1 MLSKDEI
8 KSLFIEYG
16 HIMKTSELND
26 NKISYRNIKELI
38 NNGVIEKLRNG
49 YYHLA
54 DENDFSEIKIIN
66 LFYHEAIICMNSALY
81 YHGYSDRTPSEWHLA
96 TYYKQIK
103 INYPFIK
110 LYLLEKSKYEI
121 GKTDICID
129 GHKSQIY
136 DKERTICDC
145 LRHLNKMDREIFNK
159 AIQNYVKDQK
169 KNIPN
174 LMKYAKQLKL
184 EKKVKDLL
192 SIWI

>member
-1 MLSKDEI
+1 MLAKNEI

-16 HIMKTSELND
+16 HIMKTSELNS
-26 NKISYRNIKELI
+26 NKISYRNIKVLL

-54 DENDFSEIKIIN
+54 DEYDFSEIKIIN
-66 LFYHEAIICMNSALY
+66 LFYTDAIICMNSALY

-121 GKTDICID
+121 GKTEIYID

-159 AIQNYVKDQK
+159 AIQNYVNDQK

>member
-8 KSLFIEYG
+8 KSLFIGYG
-16 HIMKTSELND
+16 HIMKTSELNAK
-26 NKISYRNIKELI
+26 KISYRNIKKLL

-54 DENDFSEIKIIN
+54 DEYDFSEIKIIN
-66 LFYHEAIICMNSALY
+66 FFYTDAIICMNSALY
-81 YHGYSDRTPSEWHLA
+81 YHGYSDRTPSQWHLA

-110 LYLLEKSKYEI
+110 LYLFEKSKYEI
-121 GKTDICID
+121 GKTDIYID

-145 LRHLNKMDREIFNK
+145 LRNLNKMDREIFNK